1 LDLRY
6 SLRPDDYQKPEKI
19 FSILSTIIEV
29 LSTSNRHQQLL
40 DMALDTLLEVL
51 KVDCCWVQLRNF
63 ESGELRL
70 AACRALNTDIK
81 RVIVSTDLGQL
92 FNNRSAVLGHKIA
105 IPDLSRDEENGL
117 SSFSKAG
124 LRSLVAVPM
133 RTYRL
138 QGLLGVAFRT
148 KKRSLTGITELL
160 MVIASL
166 IGLALDKANLYE
178 RMIAREEQ
186 SNAGAQLE
194 ETPNLGKSNVHQH
207 SASGLKEAIERLI
220 LLIRDF

>member
-1 LDLRY
+1 MDLRY
-6 SLRPDDYQKPEKI
+6 SLRPDNYQKPEKI

-40 DMALDTLLEVL
+40 DTALDTLLEVL

-63 ESGELRL
+63 ESGELQL

-81 RVIVSTDLGQL
+81 RVIGSTDLGQL
-92 FNNRSAVLGHKIA
+92 FNNRSAVLGHKIT
-105 IPDLSRDEENGL
+105 IPDLSRNEENGL
-117 SSFSKAG
+117 ASFSKAG
-124 LRSLVAVPM
+124 FRSLVAVPM

-178 RMIAREEQ
+178 MMIARREQ
-186 SNAGAQLE
+186 SNVGAQLE
-194 ETPNLGKSNVHQH
+194 EIPNLGKSDVHQH

>member
-1 LDLRY
+1 MDLRY
-6 SLRPDDYQKPEKI
+6 SLRPDAYQKPEKI

-40 DMALDTLLEVL
+40 DTALDTLLEIL

-63 ESGELRL
+63 ESGELQL

-81 RVIVSTDLGQL
+81 RIIGSTDLGQL
-92 FNNRSAVLGHKIA
+92 FNNRSAVLGNKIA
-105 IPDLSRDEENGL
+105 IPDLCRAKENGL
-117 SSFSKAG
+117 ASFSNAG
-124 LRSLVAVPM
+124 FRSLVAVPM

-148 KKRSLTGITELL
+148 KKQSLTGVTELL

-178 RMIAREEQ
+178 MMIAKREQ
-186 SNAGAQLE
+186 SNVDAQLE
-194 ETPNLGKSNVHQH
+194 EIPNPVKSAVHQH
-207 SASGLKEAIERLI
+207 SAGGLKEAIERLI